1 MLAALHDGATE
12 YCWVEHNLKGSDV
25 VGWRAVGSYVMEGS
39 SAGLRASIE
48 DGRPDNLA
56 TFRPDL
62 RGSSRL
68 ALADEDDSLSEN
80 GILRVEVVSGEVVK

>member
-1 MLAALHDGATE
+1 MLHEGATE
-12 YCWVEHNLKGSDV
+12 YCSIEHNLKGFDV
-25 VGWRAVGSYVMEGS
+25 IGWRVVGSYVMEGS

-48 DGRPDNLA
+48 DGKPDSLA

-68 ALADEDDSLSEN
+68 ALAEEDDSLSED
-80 GILRVEVVSGEVVK
+80 GILRVEVVSGEAVK